1 MKKLLS
7 LFIAAIMCFSMMS
20 TAIAAE
26 MNFVDVQPDAW
37 YYEDVKYAVE
47 NGLINGKT
55 ENLFAPASSLTG
67 SEAIK
72 LAACINQLYV
82 EGSVTLKSGFPWY
95 KPYVDYCKENGI
107 IAEDKNYP
115 LDRPITRGDFVVI
128 FANALPEE
136 AYTQINDIEYS
147 EIPDVE
153 EGREYYEPA
162 YKLYRAGILTGSG
175 EAHKLFP
182 DNPIIRAEVA
192 AIVTRMVDES
202 RRVKFTFEKKED
214 EVPKEDNAENNDAKE
229 EEKVTEEDKT
239 TQENVYVNVTITP
252 DNSENIQGNVNITDG
267 SKNDN
272 ANSSEDDDTI
282 YGEVNTGENVTVG
295 NVVITPDPDNTV
307 VNGEVSTNQGDTSV
321 NVLALSIKL
330 QPTSFKIT
338 AIPARATFT
347 VEARGGVGPYTYKW
361 EYKTDTT
368 LRGKWLK
375 MPEPNTREI
384 KAGTAKWLGS
394 ETATLT
400 VPVTKDNAPNM
411 TKAKFR
417 CVITDANGNKVTSD
431 VVGFDIGK
439 LDLTSIKGLR

>member
-1 MKKLLS
+1 MKRILS
-7 LFIAAIMCFSMMS
+7 IILALTMCISMAATVF
-20 TAIAAE
+20 AAE
-26 MNFVDVQPDAW
+26 MKFVDVQPDAW

-55 ENLFAPASSLTG
+55 ENLFAPDSSLTG

-72 LAACINQLYV
+72 LAACIHQLYV
-82 EGSVTLKSGFPWY
+82 EGSVSLKSGFPWY
-95 KPYVDYCKENGI
+95 KPYVDYCNENGI

-136 AYTQINDIEYS
+136 AYTQINDIEYG

-400 VPVTKDNAPNM
+400 VPLTKDNAPNM

>member
-72 LAACINQLYV
+72 LAACIHQLYV
-82 EGSVTLKSGFPWY
+82 EGSVSLKSGFPWY

-136 AYTQINDIEYS
+136 AYTQINDIEYG

-175 EAHKLFP
+175 EVHKLFP

-192 AIVTRMVDES
+192 AIVARMVDES

-214 EVPKEDNAENNDAKE
+214 EVPKDENTENKDDTEENNSF
-229 EEKVTEEDKT
+229 V
-239 TQENVYVNVTITP
+239 NVNVTITP

-267 SKNDN
+267 SKNNN

-307 VNGEVSTNQGDTSV
+307 VNGEVSTNQNV
-321 NVLALSIKL
+321 NILALSIKL
-330 QPTSFKIT
+330 QPTTFNIT

-347 VEARGGVGPYTYKW
+347 VEAIGGVGPYTYQW

-368 LRGKWLK
+368 LRGTWLK

-400 VPVTKDNAPNM
+400 VPVTKDNATNM
-411 TKAKFR
+411 IKAKFR

>member
-1 MKKLLS
+1 
-7 LFIAAIMCFSMMS
+7 MS

-47 NGLINGKT
+47 NGIINGKT

-72 LAACINQLYV
+72 LAACIHQLYV
-82 EGSVTLKSGFPWY
+82 EGSVSLKSGFPWY

-115 LDRPITRGDFVVI
+115 IDRPITRGDFVVI

-136 AYTQINDIEYS
+136 AYTQINDIEYG

-175 EAHKLFP
+175 ESHKLFP
-182 DNPIIRAEVA
+182 DNPIVRAEVA

-202 RRVKFTFEKKED
+202 RRVEFTFEKKED
-214 EVPKEDNAENNDAKE
+214 EAPKEENTENKDDTEENNSF
-229 EEKVTEEDKT
+229 V
-239 TQENVYVNVTITP
+239 NVNVTITP
-252 DNSENIQGNVNITDG
+252 DDSENIQGNVNITDG

-272 ANSSEDDDTI
+272 ANSSEDDII

-307 VNGEVSTNQGDTSV
+307 VNGEVSTNQGDTSI
-321 NVLALSIKL
+321 NILALSIKL

-347 VEARGGVGPYTYKW
+347 VEAIGGVGPYTYQW

-439 LDLTSIKGLR
+439 LDLSSIKGSR

>member
-1 MKKLLS
+1 MKRILS
-7 LFIAAIMCFSMMS
+7 LLLALTMCFSMMS

-72 LAACINQLYV
+72 LAACIHQLYV
-82 EGSVTLKSGFPWY
+82 EGSVSLKSGFPWY

-136 AYTQINDIEYS
+136 AYTQINDIEYG

-295 NVVITPDPDNTV
+295 NVVITPDLDNTV
-307 VNGEVSTNQGDTSV
+307 VNGEVSTNQGYTSV
-321 NVLALSIKL
+321 NILALSIKL
-330 QPTSFKIT
+330 QPTSFMIT

-347 VEARGGVGPYTYKW
+347 VEAIGGVGPYTYQW

-368 LRGKWLK
+368 LGDKWLK

-400 VPVTKDNAPNM
+400 VPVTKDNAPDM

-417 CVITDANGNKVTSD
+417 CVITDASGKSITTNEVS
-431 VVGFDIGK
+431 VVK
-439 LDLTSIKGLR
+439 SARPIKRLPISK

>member
-7 LFIAAIMCFSMMS
+7 LFIATIMCFSLMS
-20 TAIAAE
+20 AVFAAE
-26 MNFVDVQPDAW
+26 MHFDDVQPDAW

-72 LAACINQLYV
+72 LAACIHQLYV
-82 EGSVTLKSGFPWY
+82 EGSVSLKSGFPWY

-107 IAEDKNYP
+107 VAEDKNYP

-136 AYTQINDIEYS
+136 AYTQINDIEYG

-182 DNPIIRAEVA
+182 DNPIVRAEVA

-202 RRVKFTFEKKED
+202 RRVEFIFEKKED
-214 EVPKEDNAENNDAKE
+214 EAPKEENTEKKGDTEENNSF
-229 EEKVTEEDKT
+229 V
-239 TQENVYVNVTITP
+239 NVNVTITP
-252 DNSENIQGNVNITDG
+252 DDSENIQGNVNITDG

-272 ANSSEDDDTI
+272 ANSSEDDII

-307 VNGEVSTNQGDTSV
+307 VNGEVSTNQGNT
-321 NVLALSIKL
+321 NVSILGLSIKL

-347 VEARGGVGPYTYKW
+347 VEAIGGVGPYTYQW

-368 LRGKWLK
+368 RRGTWLK

-394 ETATLT
+394 ETATLNI
-400 VPVTKDNAPNM
+400 PVTKDNAPNM
-411 TKAKFR
+411 IKAKFR
-417 CVITDANGNKVTSD
+417 CVITDANGNKVTSN

-439 LDLTSIKGLR
+439 LDLTTIKGLR

>member
-72 LAACINQLYV
+72 LAACIHQLYV
-82 EGSVTLKSGFPWY
+82 EGSVSLKSGFPWY

-136 AYTQINDIEYS
+136 SYAQINEIEYGV
-147 EIPDVE
+147 IPDVPAE
-153 EGREYYEPA
+153 SEYYEPA

-202 RRVKFTFEKKED
+202 RRVQFAFEKKED
-214 EVPKEDNAENNDAKE
+214 EAPKEENTETKDDTEENNSF
-229 EEKVTEEDKT
+229 V
-239 TQENVYVNVTITP
+239 NVNVTITP
-252 DNSENIQGNVNITDG
+252 DDSENIQGNVNITDG

-272 ANSSEDDDTI
+272 ANSSEDDVI

-321 NVLALSIKL
+321 NILALSIKL
-330 QPTSFKIT
+330 QPTSFNIT

-347 VEARGGVGPYTYKW
+347 VEAMGGVGPYTYQW

-417 CVITDANGNKVTSD
+417 CVITDANGNKVTSN

-439 LDLTSIKGLR
+439 LDLSSIKGSR

>member
-72 LAACINQLYV
+72 LAACIHQLYV
-82 EGSVTLKSGFPWY
+82 EGSVSLKSGFPWY

-115 LDRPITRGDFVVI
+115 IDRPITRGDFVVI

-136 AYTQINDIEYS
+136 AYTQINDIEYG

-214 EVPKEDNAENNDAKE
+214 EAPKDENTENKDDTEENNSF
-229 EEKVTEEDKT
+229 V
-239 TQENVYVNVTITP
+239 NVNVTITP
-252 DNSENIQGNVNITDG
+252 DDSENIQGNVNITDG

-307 VNGEVSTNQGDTSV
+307 VNGEVSTNQNV
-321 NVLALSIKL
+321 NILALSIKL

-347 VEARGGVGPYTYKW
+347 VEAIGGVGPYTYQW

-368 LRGKWLK
+368 LRGTWLK